1 MSVAAVTGLG
11 SSLFNAVINKMNT
24 DNTNM
29 MNQAINEQNL
39 EYNKE
44 MTLKSWERDDNAH
57 QREVADL
64 EAAGLSPLASMN
76 GASVSSP
83 LGAPSPIAMQAPQI
97 DLNGIL
103 DGVIAGEK
111 LKENIRSNK
120 ANEDLRLKEIKNT
133 VTELELKSRN
143 LDIQDKD
150 VKSQIEYRVSL
161 AKNESLRIE
170 EMTRSNKKNEKLR
183 SREIDL
189 SEAEYESKKYYE
201 EIKHQT
207 GGENVPYK
215 VYDNWDDYLSARQ
228 TYLDAL
234 NRLIDDYLN
243 NPTKFAHNVNNHG
256 GGSIGSSSVGSF
268 GLNYGEGESKYTDIS
283 DAAKAEWFKFQQ
295 KYPVP
300 VFIHK

>member
-1 MSVAAVTGLG
+1 MSVSAVAGLG
-11 SSLFNAVINKMNT
+11 SSLFGSIINYMNT
-24 DNTNM
+24 QNTNE
-29 MNQAINEQNL
+29 MNQAINDKNL

-76 GASVSSP
+76 GSGVSSP

-97 DLNGIL
+97 DLSQML
-103 DGVIAGEK
+103 DGVIASEK

-120 ANEDLRLKEIKNT
+120 ANEDLRQKEINNT
-133 VTELELKSRN
+133 ITELELKSRN

-150 VKSQIEYRVSL
+150 IESQIKYRVSL
-161 AKNESLRIE
+161 AKNETLRIE
-170 EMTRSNKKNEKLR
+170 EMTRSNKENERLR
-183 SREIDL
+183 GQEIDL
-189 SEAEYESKKYYE
+189 REAEYQSKKYYE
-201 EIKHQT
+201 EIKHQA

-234 NRLIDDYLN
+234 NEVIDDFVA

-256 GGSIGSSSVGSF
+256 GGSVGSGSVGSF

-300 VFIHK
+300 VFIAK